1 VRKLTKEQLAKKFI
15 LAMNQKAFA
24 VMVLLVPAQTE
35 AEMNEPLNVSVIG
48 NWSDHHEQVLLL
60 RKIADQIATSV
71 TVN

>member
-1 VRKLTKEQLAKKFI
+1 MRKLTKEQLAKKFI
-15 LAMNQKAFA
+15 LAMNQKEYA
-24 VMVLLVPAQTE
+24 VMVLLVPAKT
-35 AEMNEPLNVSVIG
+35 AEEMAEPMNISVIG